1 MRRKL
6 RLAGVAAALMSCVH
20 HHGPTTARLE
30 FFAEAESDNPWN
42 RKIQNWQ
49 LRHQSDV
56 AVTAGVH
63 PDPASP
69 DPELANAYS
78 EFTDKL
84 RRQIVDDAVR
94 WVQTQSH
101 RHYRSDGEYDHW
113 ATLGEVMHSGGD
125 DCDGLDLLTFVL
137 LRRLGFDEHEIY
149 RTIVVEKTTGQH
161 HMVTLWFR
169 GGDRRDPLVLDPTGV
184 VARDVVALSEVPQW
198 DPIELFDERQHFAV
212 QMREVSDVAS
222 DD

>member
-1 MRRKL
+1 MRRVL

-20 HHGPTTARLE
+20 HPGATTTRLD
-30 FFAEAESDNPWN
+30 FFADAEPDNPWN

-49 LRHQSDV
+49 MRHQADA
-56 AVTAGVH
+56 AVTSHLTTSSAN
-63 PDPASP
+63 
-69 DPELANAYS
+69 PELANAYS
-78 EFTDKL
+78 EFTEKM
-84 RRQIVDDAVR
+84 REQIVEDTVR

-101 RHYRSDGEYDHW
+101 RFYRSDGEYDHW

-137 LRRLGFDEHEIY
+137 LRRLGFEEHEIY

-161 HMVTLWFR
+161 HMVTLWFKD
-169 GGDRRDPLVLDPTGV
+169 GDRRDPLVLDPTGV
-184 VARDVVALSEVPQW
+184 VARDVVALSSVPQW